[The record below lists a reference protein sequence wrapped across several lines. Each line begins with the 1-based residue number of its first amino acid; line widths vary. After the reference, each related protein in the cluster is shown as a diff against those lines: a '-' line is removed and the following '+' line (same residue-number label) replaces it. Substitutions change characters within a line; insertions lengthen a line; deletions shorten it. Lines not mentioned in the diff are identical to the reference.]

1 MALPRRLF
9 IPDGVHDLP
18 TAVPARTFQAGPWA
32 GATSPAEPPS
42 GGATTAAHLGSPRR
56 RRRAVL
62 PGEDGRPDR
71 PVLVEWFP
79 SDELDERAASE
90 VRDLCHVHLLRL
102 HQVGQADARTAFA
115 ISEAPLGVDLGTV
128 LRASKEPLPAWW
140 SLRVMSA
147 AASGLLALHQHLAR
161 RGPGRGHGG
170 LGLSTLFVSGSG
182 AVQLLGFVPHRRT
195 LAPLVTEEILAP
207 ELRVSPRLLS
217 PAADV
222 FALGAVLRE
231 LLPAAQRGRGGLG
244 RLLGRCLSPHPE
256 QRPALPSLLRALQEL
271 SIELALV
278 EGPLTGAALGEIV
291 TKRCPAAS
299 DFAEHEGPE
308 ATVPGFPT
316 LTRSLRA
323 LSSPALATS
332 GAWALLPDEP
342 PLPSRPVRRPSR
354 GVTAAALTVAALIG
368 GAVSVGAALW
378 PSAAPTPAEAPVAA
392 AVPAQPGGASAAV
405 QAEPLGRLADGLP
418 LRAGAGA
425 ESAGLRV
432 RLLELRPVEGRL
444 SLQLRL
450 INPTPQPQVVPL
462 SALRLVPPDAD
473 ASATLAPQAAPD
485 TIEIG
490 GGREQLVRLEFPAP
504 SMPLGALRLRLL
516 HPG

>member
-90 VRDLCHVHLLRL
+90 VRGLCHVHLLRL

-140 SLRVMSA
+140 SLRVVSA

-170 LGLSTLFVSGSG
+170 LGLSTLFVSAGG

-195 LAPLVTEEILAP
+195 LAPLLTEEILAP
-207 ELRVSPRLLS
+207 ELRISARLLS

-291 TKRCPAAS
+291 AKRCPAAS

-308 ATVPGFPT
+308 AAVPGFPT

-323 LSSPALATS
+323 LSSPTLATS
-332 GAWALLPDEP
+332 GTWALLPDEP
-342 PLPSRPVRRPSR
+342 PAPSREVRRPSR
-354 GVTAAALTVAALIG
+354 GAAAVALTVAALVG
-368 GAVSVGAALW
+368 GAVAVGAALW
-378 PSAAPTPAEAPVAA
+378 PGAAPPPAEAPVA
-392 AVPAQPGGASAAV
+392 AVPAQPGGAGAPV
-405 QAEPLGRLADGLP
+405 QAEPLGRLDDGLP

-432 RLLELRPVEGRL
+432 RLLELRPVEGSLR
-444 SLQLRL
+444 LQLRL
-450 INPTPQPQVVPL
+450 SNPTQQQQVVSL
-462 SALRLVPPDAD
+462 SALRLVPPGAGGGG
-473 ASATLAPQAAPD
+473 ALAPLAAPD
-485 TIEIG
+485 AIEIG

-504 SMPLGALRLRLL
+504 AVPLTALRLRLVP
-516 HPG
+516 PG